1 MRGIHLEQHP
11 IARKLTA
18 RVLQAHQL
26 IYERSG
32 GRIGHHLVGMRTLL
46 LRTIGARTGQKRTTA
61 LTYALDGRS
70 YVVVAS
76 NGGAPRAPGWYH
88 NLRADPS
95 ASIQVGTKRQAVTA
109 RCLLPMDAEYERLWK
124 LVNEHNRNRYA
135 GYQKLT
141 SRRIPL
147 VVLTPV

>member
-1 MRGIHLEQHP
+1 MNIEQHP
-11 IARKLTA
+11 IARRLTR

-32 GRIGHHLVGMRTLL
+32 GRIGHRLLGMPTLL
-46 LRTIGARTGQKRTTA
+46 LRTIGAKTGHERTTA
-61 LTYALDGRS
+61 LSYAVDGRS

-76 NGGAPRAPGWYH
+76 NGGAARAPGWYH

-95 ASIQVGTKRQAVTA
+95 ASIQVGTERRTVTA
-109 RCLLPMDAEYERLWK
+109 RCLLPADAEYSRLWQ

-141 SRRIPL
+141 SRPIPL
-147 VVLTPV
+147 VVLTPG

>member
-1 MRGIHLEQHP
+1 MRGIHIEQHP

-18 RVLQAHQL
+18 RVLQVHQL

-32 GRIGHHLVGMRTLL
+32 GRIGHRLLGMRTLL
-46 LRTIGARTGQKRTTA
+46 LRTIGARTGHQRTTA

-76 NGGAPRAPGWYH
+76 NGGAARAPGWYH

-95 ASIQVGTKRQAVTA
+95 ASIQVGTERQAVTA
-109 RCLLPMDAEYERLWK
+109 RCLLPMDAEYSRLWK

>member
-1 MRGIHLEQHP
+1 MNLEQNP

-18 RVLQAHQL
+18 RLLQVHQL

-32 GRIGHHLVGMRTLL
+32 GRIGHRLLGMPTLL
-46 LRTIGARTGQKRTTA
+46 LRTIGARTGQTRTNA
-61 LTYALDGRS
+61 LSYARDGRS

-76 NGGAPRAPGWYH
+76 NGGAARAPGWYH

-95 ASIQVGTKRQAVTA
+95 ASIQVGTARQQVTA
-109 RCLLPMDAEYERLWK
+109 RFLLPADADYERLWQ
-124 LVNEHNRNRYA
+124 LVNDHNRNRYE

-141 SRRIPL
+141 SRPIPL
-147 VVLTPV
+147 VVLTPA

>member
-1 MRGIHLEQHP
+1 MNLEQNP

-18 RVLQAHQL
+18 KALQVHQL

-32 GRIGHHLVGMRTLL
+32 GRIGHRLLGMRTLL
-46 LRTIGARTGQKRTTA
+46 LRTIGAKTGQKRTAA
-61 LTYALDGRS
+61 LTYARDGRS

-76 NGGAPRAPGWYH
+76 NGGAARAPGWYH

-95 ASIQVGTKRQAVTA
+95 ASIQIGTEREPVMA
-109 RCLLPMDAEYERLWK
+109 RFLLPADADYARLWK
-124 LVNEHNRNRYA
+124 LVNENNRNRYA

-141 SRRIPL
+141 SRPIPI
-147 VVLTPV
+147 VALTPV